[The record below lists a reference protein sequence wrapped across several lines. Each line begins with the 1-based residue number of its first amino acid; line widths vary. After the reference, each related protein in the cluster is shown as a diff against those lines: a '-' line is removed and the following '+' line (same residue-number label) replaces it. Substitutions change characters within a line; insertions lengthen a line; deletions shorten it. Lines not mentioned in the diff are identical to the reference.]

1 MDRLGATVRR
11 TVDLEVPA
19 HVAYERMCRIE
30 DYPLFRAGVRQVTA
44 VAETTHRWILDGTAF
59 TASLDERR
67 PDELIRWHSV
77 EGPACAEQIIVIPLS
92 PRRSRLV
99 VETTGP
105 AELLARLAPD
115 LGAFQ
120 HDVQR
125 DHPGSGHYV
134 NERPAHSFRHRSNWR
149 DTLLRG
155 RSSTGPGKHHS

>member
-30 DYPLFRAGVRQVTA
+30 DYPTFRGGVRQVTA
-44 VAETTHRWILDGTAF
+44 VAETTHRWILDGCAF
-59 TASLDERR
+59 TARLDERR
-67 PDELIRWHSV
+67 PDELIRWQSV
-77 EGPACAEQIIVIPLS
+77 EGPACAERIIVIPLS
-92 PRRSRLV
+92 PRRCRLV

-120 HDVQR
+120 HDVER
-125 DHPGSGHYV
+125 DHPVAGHYV

-149 DTLLRG
+149 DALLRG
-155 RSSTGPGKHHS
+155 RSSTGPGKHH